1 MDITLIIRIAAVGLI
16 ISVIN
21 QVLKQ
26 SGRDEY
32 SSIINLIGII
42 LVLIWV
48 IPYIMDLFDSI
59 KKLFSI

>member
-1 MDITLIIRIAAVGLI
+1 MDISLIIKIAAVGLI
-16 ISVIN
+16 VSVIN

-48 IPYIMDLFDSI
+48 IPYIIELFDMI
-59 KKLFSI
+59 KQLFSY

>member
-1 MDITLIIRIAAVGLI
+1 MDITLIIKIAAVGLI

-32 SSIINLIGII
+32 SSIINLIGVI
-42 LVLIWV
+42 LVLIWI
-48 IPYIMDLFDSI
+48 IPYIMDLFDMVE
-59 KKLFSI
+59 KLFSF

>member
-1 MDITLIIRIAAVGLI
+1 MDISLIIKIAAVGLI

-48 IPYIMDLFDSI
+48 IPYIIELFDMI
-59 KKLFSI
+59 KQLFSY

>member
-1 MDITLIIRIAAVGLI
+1 MDITLIIKIAAVGLI

-32 SSIINLIGII
+32 SAIINLVGVI

-48 IPYIMDLFDSI
+48 IPYITDLFDTI
-59 KKLFSI
+59 KRLFSY

>member
-1 MDITLIIRIAAVGLI
+1 MEITLIIKIAAVGLI
-16 ISVIN
+16 ISIIN

-32 SSIINLIGII
+32 SSIINLVGVI

-48 IPYIMDLFDSI
+48 IPYITDLFDSLKRI
-59 KKLFSI
+59 FSF

>member
-32 SSIINLIGII
+32 SSIINLVGIV

-48 IPYIMDLFDSI
+48 IPYIVDLFDTI
-59 KKLFSI
+59 KRLFAF